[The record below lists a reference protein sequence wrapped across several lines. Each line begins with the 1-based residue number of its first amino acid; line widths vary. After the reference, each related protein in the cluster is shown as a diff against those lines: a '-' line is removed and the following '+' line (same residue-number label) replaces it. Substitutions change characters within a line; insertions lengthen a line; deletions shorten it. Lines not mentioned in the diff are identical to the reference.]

1 MELRPSRV
9 NERIPKLNYLCL
21 FFRHMK
27 IWLDFCEPKSI
38 TMLRPLYEELI
49 KEHEVFITARDFD
62 STHFLLK
69 KWGVPYI
76 DAGSYGGG
84 SLIGKLKSYN
94 ERMVELTEIV
104 ENTTN

>member
-1 MELRPSRV
+1 
-9 NERIPKLNYLCL
+9 
-21 FFRHMK
+21 MK

-49 KEHEVFITARDFD
+49 KEHDVFITARDFD

-69 KWGVPYI
+69 KWGVPFI

-84 SLIGKLKSYN
+84 TLVGKLRSYTK
-94 ERMVELTEIV
+94 RLDDLIDFV
-104 ENTTN
+104 